1 MILDELLKL
10 QDTAYADFQAKLTPG
25 IPRERFIGVRIPE
38 LRKLAKILWKEA
50 ARQKKE
56 GGKSE
61 LADEIEQFMRDL
73 PHRYYDEDML
83 HGLFIEQLKN
93 YDECVKQ
100 LQIFLPYVDNWAVC
114 DIMSPKILKKDLPR
128 TMELI
133 CAWSASPETYTCR
146 FGLELLM
153 SHFLDDAFR
162 PEYLEIPAAARSEEY
177 YVKMMVAWFFATALA
192 KQWEAA
198 IPYIEEHR
206 LAPWTHNKTIQKAI
220 ESYRITDEQK
230 SYLRS
235 LKVK

>member
-1 MILDELLKL
+1 MIFDELLKL

-38 LRKLAKILWKEA
+38 LRKLAKSLWKEA

-61 LADEIEQFMRDL
+61 LADEIEQFMREL

-100 LQIFLPYVDNWAVC
+100 LQIFLLYVDNWAVC

-133 CAWSASPETYTCR
+133 RIWSASPETYTCR

-153 SHFLDDAFR
+153 THFLDDAFR

-177 YVKMMVAWFFATALA
+177 YVRMMVAWFFATALA